1 MRERNAQSTR
11 DFVFFKNSLA
21 IFKKNRFQKK
31 IQKIIDFLSKL
42 TT

>member
-11 DFVFFKNSLA
+11 DFVFFKNSVA

-31 IQKIIDFLSKL
+31 SKKL
-42 TT
+42 